1 MAEPPP
7 IAAASPSVADIPAAD
22 WRELDRRH
30 HLHPF
35 SDPQRLA
42 RDGAR
47 VITRAA
53 GVHLWDSD
61 GQRLIDGMSGLW
73 NVILGYGRR
82 ELVEAAARQLEILPY
97 YNSFFATATPSMAAL
112 AAKLAALAPP
122 GLEHVF
128 FANSGSEANETA
140 IRLARR
146 YWALAGRPQKMAFIG
161 LERGFHGSTLASAS
175 LGGIAHIHAQA
186 GLPLPGFAHIPSPD
200 LFRDG
205 SGMAPEEF
213 GILAARRLEER
224 IAELGAENV
233 AAFIGEPVQG
243 AGGGVI
249 PPANFWREV
258 ARICR
263 EHEVLLV
270 LDELVTGFGRLGSWF
285 GATHFGLR
293 PDMIVL
299 GKGITS
305 GYQPLAAT
313 LVGDRIAAALIAQGG
328 ELHHGFTTSGH
339 PVACAVALAAIAVLE
354 REGLVARVATDIGPY
369 FQDALSVLAEHPLVG
384 EVRGIGLFAAIELVG
399 DKERR
404 RRFAP
409 EGLAGS
415 ICRDVAMSQGLV
427 MRAAGD
433 TLLLAP
439 PLVIRRDEVD
449 ALATHVRLAL
459 DTTAEALRRG
469 NVPVAER

>member
-243 AGGGVI
+243 AGGG
-249 PPANFWREV
+249 
-258 ARICR
+258 
-263 EHEVLLV
+263 
-270 LDELVTGFGRLGSWF
+270 RLGSWF